1 MVTTS
6 NYTNKGGDHSG
17 GGANDDLPNF
27 SDPEDFRDEIS
38 NDGKFSSIKKNK
50 NKLC

>member
-6 NYTNKGGDHSG
+6 SYTSKGDHSG
-17 GGANDDLPNF
+17 GADDAPNF

-38 NDGKFSSIKKNK
+38 NEGWLFFLFN
-50 NKLC
+50 